1 MKKTN
6 SYIALKYKQGTQ
18 GASPMHSKGFSRI
31 AGRLLKDSLNF
42 SVPHCKD
49 GNLMGKIYY
58 LNILEGIPSNIK
70 TILSNNADFTFRKDA
85 AFIIPKTSEGGL
97 YA

>member
-1 MKKTN
+1 
-6 SYIALKYKQGTQ
+6 
-18 GASPMHSKGFSRI
+18 
-31 AGRLLKDSLNF
+31 
-42 SVPHCKD
+42 
-49 GNLMGKIYY
+49 MGKIYY